1 MGPTATVR
9 DQALSLPHPIINII
23 PIIIMDT
30 IIRRVLAPAHLPII
44 IPIIPII
51 PIIII
56 RRVLAPAPA
65 PALSP
70 GLRLLHL
77 LEHAPLPS
85 SGAAMME

>member
-51 PIIII
+51 II